1 MPIDAQIG
9 GVKRNQQA
17 SGESMSTNDQSIP
30 SPNTG
35 GNDMQVRTQIL
46 KGWTP
51 QEAREQFEGELT

>member
-1 MPIDAQIG
+1 
-9 GVKRNQQA
+9 
-17 SGESMSTNDQSIP
+17 MSTNDQSIP